1 MDCYYCQDMKLFYK
15 NVKNTMHVNKLKM
28 KFQNS
33 FFSELPLALLFNGE
47 IAYLHTG
54 LITEQEWKCW
64 RQESRFEHKCCQ
76 SGFWWRRD
84 LGDCFLVTVFRSL
97 SSVFHHSVKF
107 EWL

>member
-1 MDCYYCQDMKLFYK
+1 MKLFYK
-15 NVKNTMHVNKLKM
+15 NVKNTMHVNKLK
-28 KFQNS
+28 FQNS
-33 FFSELPLALLFNGE
+33 FFSELPSALLFNGG

-84 LGDCFLVTVFRSL
+84 LGDCFLITVCRSL
-97 SSVFHHSVKF
+97 SSVFHHNVKL